1 MAYPSIG
8 QQLLVIIPLN
18 SKLISLIPNASI
30 NSRWF
35 IGDGEWFMTK
45 AKMLQNQSKNMAT
58 MAFHFASTSKIRDAF
73 LVGKVGINNAQ
84 KKKIKINNLKV
95 AKNLVVI

>member
-1 MAYPSIG
+1 MAYPFTR

-18 SKLISLIPNASI
+18 SKGFNLIPNASI
-30 NSRWF
+30 DSRWF
-35 IGDGEWFMTK
+35 IGDGEQFMTK

-58 MAFHFASTSKIRDAF
+58 MASHFASTSKIQDAF

-95 AKNLVVI
+95 A

>member
-1 MAYPSIG
+1 
-8 QQLLVIIPLN
+8 LN
-18 SKLISLIPNASI
+18 SKGSNLIPNASI
-30 NSRWF
+30 DSRWF
-35 IGDGEWFMTK
+35 IGDGERFMTK
-45 AKMLQNQSKNMAT
+45 AKMLQNQSKSMAT
-58 MAFHFASTSKIRDAF
+58 MASHFASTFKIQDAF